1 MKIIHLADRYWPH
14 GGGVEYHLAQIN
26 KRLVADGHAVSVVTV
41 AHEPGL
47 PKTEVHQGVT
57 IIRIPLLSHAW
68 CSKLLNTKGLAVLA
82 KTWEK
87 LHRWYYTARLIPFL
101 RQAHV
106 VQVHDVYWWIAP
118 WWWLISGRLFI
129 TFHGYENEFGP
140 TRAQKLWHQLGAA
153 FTDGSLAIGGFHEKW
168 YGVKPTV
175 TSFGA
180 VELGPVDG
188 SVDESGDEIGDGSVD
203 ESGDQSGDGF
213 SDESG
218 SDANELRSR
227 RNNSNQRN
235 FKKRIVF
242 IGRLQELTGARELVA
257 AVQLLPSQL
266 QQKLQIDMYG
276 QGELRQ
282 ELQESITQHSLPI
295 TLHGFQAH
303 AREEL
308 YNADVAFVSQYLA
321 ILEALVARVKIIS
334 FAGSEF
340 KKAVLQSTPY
350 ADSLEIAQSVSE
362 LAELLQ
368 KVADQ
373 PVQKNSYDNSIQAHY
388 TWAKAQTWV
397 ALTNMYY
404 QLWNE

>member
-1 MKIIHLADRYWPH
+1 MKIIHLAERYWPH

-26 KRLVADGHAVSVVTV
+26 KRLVADGNAVSVITI
-41 AHEPGL
+41 AHEPEL
-47 PKTEVHQGVT
+47 PKAEVHEGVT

-68 CSKLLNTKGLAVLA
+68 YSKLLNTKGLAVLA

-101 RQAHV
+101 KQAHV

-118 WWWLISGRLFI
+118 WWWLIPGKLFI

-140 TRAQKLWHQLGAA
+140 TRAQQRWHQLGAA

-168 YGVKPTV
+168 YGVKPTL

-180 VELGPVDG
+180 VEL
-188 SVDESGDEIGDGSVD
+188 ESGY
-203 ESGDQSGDGF
+203 ESR
-213 SDESG
+213 
-218 SDANELRSR
+218 SDANESRSR
-227 RNNSNQRN
+227 HNNSHQSNS
-235 FKKRIVF
+235 KKRIVF

-257 AVQLLPSQL
+257 AVQLLPPQL
-266 QQKLQIDMYG
+266 QQELKINMYG
-276 QGELRQ
+276 QGELKQ

-295 TLHGFQAH
+295 TLHGFQAN

-308 YNADVAFVSQYLA
+308 HRADVAFVSQYLA

-350 ADSLEIAQSVSE
+350 ADSLEIAQSVDE
-362 LAELLQ
+362 LVEMLQ
-368 KVADQ
+368 KVAEHAG
-373 PVQKNSYDNSIQAHY
+373 QKNSHNTHY
-388 TWAKAQTWV
+388 NWAKSQTWL
-397 ALTNMYY
+397 ALTNTYY
-404 QLWNE
+404 QLWNES